1 MTRRTASLVLAG
13 MLLVSMVGV
22 AVMMPMPFVVESPG
36 LTENTLGRQ
45 AGKPVIDIRG
55 TKTYPTSGRLDLTTV
70 SVTSP
75 DYRPRLSEVLAAWVS
90 SEQIVLPR
98 DVVYPPEKSVQDV
111 QKENK
116 VQMVSSQDAAIA
128 AGLLQSGVQPFVV
141 KVAQVLDGTPAVG
154 VLDKGDLIRSIED
167 TDVGSPQELIDAVRA
182 VAPGATVT
190 LHIERDGKPRTVR
203 LTTEPNPDS
212 PDTAR
217 IGVAPAE
224 QPVFDPPIS
233 VRIELGQEIGGP
245 SAGLIFSVAIYD
257 LLTPGELLGGRYIA
271 GTGTIDQNGKVGP
284 IGGIQQKIS
293 GAYNDGDGATVFLVP
308 ADNCEEAGMSELAND
323 LLLVK
328 VATLDDAVTA
338 LERIDADKTDQL
350 TRCGS

>member
-45 AGKPVIDIRG
+45 GGKPVIDILG

-75 DYRPRLSEVLAAWVS
+75 DYRPQLAEVLAAWVS
-90 SEQIVLPR
+90 KEQIVLPR
-98 DVVYPPEKSVQDV
+98 DVVYAPEKSVQEV
-111 QKENK
+111 EKENK

-128 AGLLQSGVQPFVV
+128 AGLVQSGVEPFVV
-141 KVAQVLDGTPAVG
+141 KVAEVVDGAPAEG
-154 VLDKGDLIRSIED
+154 LLAKGDLIRSIDE
-167 TDVGSPQELIDAVRA
+167 TDVASPQQLIDAVQA
-182 VAPGATVT
+182 VTPGATVT
-190 LHIERDGKPRTVR
+190 LHIERDGKPKTVR

-217 IGVAPAE
+217 IGVAPAK
-224 QPVFDPPIS
+224 QPVFDPPIE
-233 VRIELGQEIGGP
+233 VNIELGQEIGGP
-245 SAGLIFSVAIYD
+245 SAGLVFSIAIYD
-257 LLTPGELLGGRYIA
+257 LLTPGELLAGRHVA
-271 GTGTIDQNGKVGP
+271 GTGTIDQDGKVGP
-284 IGGIQQKIS
+284 IGGIQQKIA
-293 GAYNDGDGATVFLVP
+293 GAYADGDGATVFLVP
-308 ADNCEEAGMSELAND
+308 ADNCDEAGMSDLADD

-328 VATLDDAVTA
+328 VATLDDAINA
-338 LERIDADKTDQL
+338 LEQVVADTTDEL

>member
-36 LTENTLGRQ
+36 LTENTLGRHS
-45 AGKPVIDIRG
+45 GKPVIDIRG
-55 TKTYPTSGRLDLTTV
+55 TTTYATSGRLDLTTV

-75 DYRPRLSEVLAAWVS
+75 GYRPRLAEVLAAWVS
-90 SEQIVLPR
+90 TEQIVLPR

-111 QKENK
+111 NKENK
-116 VQMVSSQDAAIA
+116 VQMVSSQDAAVA
-128 AGLLQSGVQPFVV
+128 SGLLRSGVEPFVV
-141 KVAQVLDGTPAVG
+141 KVAEVVDGAPAEG
-154 VLDKGDLIRSIED
+154 VLAKGDLIRSVDD
-167 TDVGSPQELIDAVRA
+167 TDVGSPQELVDAVSA
-182 VAPGATVT
+182 IAPGARVT
-190 LHIERDGKPRTVR
+190 LDIERDGKPKTVR
-203 LTTEPNPDS
+203 LTTEPNPDA

-217 IGVAPAE
+217 IGVSAAD

-233 VRIELGQEIGGP
+233 VNIDLGQEIGGP
-245 SAGLIFSVAIYD
+245 SAGLVFSIAIYD
-257 LLTPGELLGGRYIA
+257 LLTPGELLGGRYVA
-271 GTGTIDQNGKVGP
+271 GTGIIDQNGKVGP
-284 IGGIQQKIS
+284 IGGIQQKIA

-308 ADNCEEAGMSELAND
+308 ADNCEEAGMSDLAGD

-328 VATLDDAVTA
+328 VATLDDAIKA
-338 LERIDADKTDQL
+338 LEQIDAGKSDEL